1 VVPEERGGI
10 FPPGNVN
17 VPRFFCRRLE
27 HLFSE
32 RQFLYTNSEIYQRKF
47 IFLPFLFCVELIDL
61 LKGGVELNKNTLEDR
76 FSAAC
81 RYVMDREPR
90 GLQAR
95 ICRETHTDPANLN
108 AIVKKGRGT
117 SEQLRRDIFQA
128 IKRLADIPACTYD
141 EFLEF
146 GRWIL
151 EGNQPESWQSPQL
164 LRNSRIGE
172 IDADL
177 LEAVVGAVEE
187 YLDKTKKVVPARKK
201 AALIVTLFNIFSR
214 KYGARIDKSV
224 VAELTELA
232 G

>member
-1 VVPEERGGI
+1 
-10 FPPGNVN
+10 VN
-17 VPRFFCRRLE
+17 FINEKFTFF
-27 HLFSE
+27 
-32 RQFLYTNSEIYQRKF
+32 
-47 IFLPFLFCVELIDL
+47 PFLLCAELIEL
-61 LKGGVELNKNTLEDR
+61 LKGGVYLKKNTLEEE

-81 RYVMDREPR
+81 RYVMEREPR

-128 IKRLADIPACTYD
+128 IKRLTNIPVCTYD

-151 EGNQPESWQSPQL
+151 DGNPSESWQSPLL

-172 IDADL
+172 IDSDL
-177 LEAVVGAVEE
+177 LEAVVEAVEE
-187 YLDKTKKVVPARKK
+187 YLDKEKKVVPARKK

-214 KYGARIDKSV
+214 KYGAKIDKSM

-232 G
+232 V